1 MAVSAPWV
9 SVNALNSVDLPTLG
23 SPTIAV
29 CSFMES
35 VVLEKHLWVIRDDCN
50 DDDRVKADDFEKA
63 AVSRDVVRT
72 RDIVRAVTRTFIVET
87 DLSTRGR

>member
-1 MAVSAPWV
+1 
-9 SVNALNSVDLPTLG
+9 
-23 SPTIAV
+23 
-29 CSFMES
+29 MES

-50 DDDRVKADDFEKA
+50 DDDLVKADDFEKA
-63 AVSRDVVRT
+63 AVSRDVVRM